1 MDNTST
7 RRPRR
12 PHTESRASF
21 HTFDTDAA
29 EASRETSADRADI
42 PRRSSAERG
51 QGASRGA
58 RRSVRRG
65 RVTRFP
71 DRAALALLC
80 VGLLIGG
87 IVTFGIMKA
96 QEGRKIS
103 QAVQE
108 KMQGIRDSLSEG
120 KSVLSTLRKAYTD
133 DLVMY
138 KDGKYVFMPIDSGL
152 KKHSFVSDNV
162 TVLPSGEWQYAEGDK
177 VISHKGIDVSSHQ
190 GVIDW
195 AKVAAD
201 GVEHAFIRAMYRGYG
216 SGKLVEDTSFKANVD
231 GALSNGIK
239 TGVYVFTQAVTR
251 QEVEEEVEML
261 KGLLEPYTLEGPVVV
276 DVEQTAEGTGR
287 MDALDAA
294 TRTEL
299 VKYFCELVEQA
310 GYHPMIYCNI
320 ETALLML
327 NFGELENYDKWFATY
342 NKDFYFPYR
351 YTVWQY
357 TDKGHVD
364 GIEGN
369 VDLDLIF

>member
-29 EASRETSADRADI
+29 EASRETPADRSDI
-42 PRRSSAERG
+42 SRRSSAERG
-51 QGASRGA
+51 QGVSRGA

-65 RVTRFP
+65 KVARFP
-71 DRAALALLC
+71 NSVALGLLC
-80 VGLLIGG
+80 IGLLVGC

-327 NFGELENYDKWFATY
+327 DIRELEDYEKWFDTY
-342 NKDFYFPYR
+342 NKDFYYPYR